1 MTGVELDPEAGAAP
15 VRLRSQELPREFLEV
30 STWRGTADAL
40 AIWVGVALVAA
51 AARWIDAWWALLLAL
66 PLVGALQNR
75 LMVLWHHAI
84 HQNLHPRKAV
94 NDALA
99 RWLLIAPMGQPFG
112 AMHRAHYRH
121 HLRLGHAD
129 DPDRWYY
136 DLDLH
141 GRRDPRRFVRFM
153 VTSCLGGLLVP
164 QVRKL
169 LTGKRDEEFDP
180 GLGTGE
186 TDGYDRFSVVL
197 AQAVLWGVFWLGHG
211 HWWSYFALWA
221 LPAVTFGAGFNTV
234 RTVLEHAD
242 PGDPPEQQLS
252 FRPDWLERT
261 FVAPL
266 RMDHHWEHHLLM
278 RVPYYRMP
286 ALRRLLLERGAYGE
300 GRLLGTYRERAR
312 AIVRA
317 AR

>member
-1 MTGVELDPEAGAAP
+1 MTELQAETGAAP
-15 VRLRSQELPREFLEV
+15 VRLRSQELPPEFLAI
-30 STWRGTADAL
+30 SSWRGTADAL
-40 AIWVGVALVAA
+40 LIWVRVGLVVAA
-51 AARWIDAWWALLLAL
+51 AHWIGTWWAIALAL
-66 PLVGALQNR
+66 PLIGACQNQ

-84 HQNLHPRKAV
+84 HQNLHPNKAV

-141 GRRDPRRFVRFM
+141 GRRDPRRFVRFLW
-153 VTSCLGGLLVP
+153 TSCVGGLLIP
-164 QVRKL
+164 QLRKL
-169 LTGKRDEEFDP
+169 LTGKRDASADP
-180 GLGTGE
+180 GLGQGE
-186 TDGYDRFSVVL
+186 SDSLDRLSVLV
-197 AQAVLWGVFWLGHG
+197 AQAVLFGALWLGHG

-221 LPAVTFGAGFNTV
+221 LPAVTFGAGFNTL

-242 PGDPPEQQLS
+242 PADPPQQKLS
-252 FRPDWLERT
+252 FRPDWLERA
-261 FVAPL
+261 FIAPL
-266 RMDHHWEHHLLM
+266 HMDHHWEHHLVM

-286 ALRRLLLERGAYGE
+286 AFRKLLLERNAYGE
-300 GRLLGTYRERAR
+300 GRLKGTYRERVR
-312 AIVRA
+312 EIVGA
-317 AR
+317 AG